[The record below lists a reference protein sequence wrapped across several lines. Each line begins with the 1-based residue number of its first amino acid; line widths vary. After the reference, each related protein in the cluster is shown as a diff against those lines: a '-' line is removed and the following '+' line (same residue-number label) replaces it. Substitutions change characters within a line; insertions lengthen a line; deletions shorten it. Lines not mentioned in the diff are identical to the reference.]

1 VAGEGRPAQD
11 GGVVARLGRR
21 AEPGQQ
27 EAGIEGIA
35 GARGVRSCDV
45 GRGNRQADRPG
56 TRDAAVGADD
66 ETAAA
71 RSLLHHDDRR
81 QIEEMVLPA
90 GSRQGSGL
98 ARVRE
103 QEIGGQSGDPLPRR
117 APPVRQ
123 ERPPRGEIHGDG
135 RPGGAGQLGGPSRG
149 RAQRLVEQ

>member
-1 VAGEGRPAQD
+1 VF
-11 GGVVARLGRR
+11 GRR
-21 AEPGQQ
+21 PQPGQ
-27 EAGIEGIA
+27 EEPCIEGIA
-35 GARGVRSCDV
+35 GACGVRGGDV
-45 GRGNRQADRPG
+45 RRGHRQADRLATG
-56 TRDAAVGADD
+56 AGAADD

-98 ARVRE
+98 ARVGE
-103 QEIGGQSGDPLPRR
+103 QEIGGQGGDPLPRR

-123 ERPPRGEIHGDG
+123 QRPPRGEIHGDG

-149 RAQRLVEQ
+149 RAERLVEE